1 MPQITLNIAKSVFN
15 DVYYPYLLDYSKRY
29 EVYYGG

>member
-1 MPQITLNIAKSVFN
+1 MELILDKKLFN
-15 DVYYPYLLDYSKRY
+15 PSYYPYLLDYSKRY